1 MPNRTIV
8 DISEFRA
15 RISRGHKPGVAVRLL
30 GPGPQLEAAT
40 DDRVVSFVFSDD
52 SVDRY
57 GDRIEARGWQL
68 DNFNA
73 NPVALFGHDSGSVE
87 NVIGRAKNVRVD
99 SNRLVGDIEFMEA
112 SVNPNAEVVYQ
123 MVKAGYLRAVSVGFQ
138 PLDWVAAKDKGRAG
152 GIDFRKQEL
161 LEISIVPIPANPTAL
176 VQAKAAGIAIERLG
190 LVAPAPLPIAT
201 KGLTDVSWL
210 AYLLNELGWLHD
222 CVAWEADYEGDG
234 SEVPADLAA
243 AMQALGQVLI
253 DMTSEEV
260 AELLADRID
269 DEPLILVAD
278 DPVEMAMLT
287 PAQKAFVK
295 LAALGRR
302 ARNLARRAAAP
313 IVPIERAGKVLSGA
327 NETSLRDA
335 HDLITKGCGMVK
347 AVFDQATAEDPESD
361 ADDPNKS
368 LPAPV
373 DDDIAVAARARRE
386 RIARAHRLRAA
397 SL

>member
-1 MPNRTIV
+1 MPKHRTIV

-15 RISRGHKPGVAVRLL
+15 RIGRGHKPGVGVRLL
-30 GPGPQLEAAT
+30 GPGPELDAAT
-40 DDRVVSFVFSDD
+40 EDRVVSFVFSDD

-87 NVIGRAKNVRVD
+87 NVIGRASNVRVEG
-99 SNRLVGDIEFMEA
+99 NRLVGDIEFMEA

-138 PLDWVAAKDKGRAG
+138 PLDWVAAQDKGRAG

-176 VQAKAAGIAIERLG
+176 VQAKAAGIAIERIG
-190 LVAPAPLPIAT
+190 LVAPAPIAA
-201 KGLTDVSWL
+201 KGLSDVSWL
-210 AYLLNELGWLHD
+210 ASLLNELGWLHD
-222 CVAWEADYEGDG
+222 CVAWEAEYEGDG
-234 SEVPADLAA
+234 SEVPANLAA
-243 AMQALGQVLI
+243 AMQALGEVLVS
-253 DMTSEEV
+253 MTAEEV

-278 DPVEMAMLT
+278 DPTEMAALT

-295 LAALGRR
+295 LASLGRR
-302 ARNLARRAAAP
+302 ARNFAKRAPAP
-313 IVPIERAGKVLSGA
+313 AIERAGKVLSAA
-327 NETSLRDA
+327 NETALREA

-347 AVFDQATAEDPESD
+347 AVFDQATAEDPEPD
-361 ADDPNKS
+361 ADDPTK
-368 LPAPV
+368 A
-373 DDDIAVAARARRE
+373 AAEAQARARRE
-386 RIARAHRLRAA
+386 RVAKAHKAKIGDIAA
-397 SL
+397 